1 MGYWL
6 PAKKKNRIHAHVKA
20 TNRLMQRKLNQ
31 TFPVTTRQSRLSRKE
46 KRGGGVGNVNETA
59 EPVFP
64 EAGSIIDPAA
74 VPRLPFSS

>member
-6 PAKKKNRIHAHVKA
+6 PAKKKEPYSRSRESHEPADATKA
-20 TNRLMQRKLNQ
+20 KPDISSYYQ
-31 TFPVTTRQSRLSRKE
+31 TVPAFK
-46 KRGGGVGNVNETA
+46 KGKAWGVGNVNETA